1 MSAAGKSFSRKVP
14 AARAE
19 LWKAGRPA
27 LTRLDIELTE
37 RCNNDCVH
45 CSVSLPAGDEEAC
58 RREMTAPEI
67 KDLLAA
73 AASLGCLG
81 VRFTG
86 GEPLLRDDF
95 EGIYLAARKRGLR
108 VRIFTNATLVT
119 PRLAALFKTIPPL
132 EEMEVSVYG
141 MTAESAAA
149 ATGNPGAFEA
159 ARRGIG
165 LLAAHG
171 VPFIVKGAVLPSTA
185 GETDGFE
192 AWAGNFPGMGGKPSY
207 AVLFDLRSRRDDEA
221 KNGRIRKLRV
231 GPKDYVRLTSRWGKG
246 YAAELRAFAARSAG
260 AGGDRLFDC
269 LSSTASIDAYGCF
282 QVCLSLRHPD
292 TVYDLKAGS
301 LSDAVS
307 AFLPKVREIRA
318 SNPAYLERCGRCFLK
333 QFCLQCPAKSWA
345 EHGTLDTPVEYF
357 CGITHAQAVSIGL
370 LSEGETAWTVAD
382 WPARLKRPALP
393 KNYQRRARAGSPG
406 RRGGEKLWKTR

>member
-1 MSAAGKSFSRKVP
+1 MSPVGKSFSRKVP

-19 LWKAGRPA
+19 LWKAGRPP

-37 RCNNDCVH
+37 RCNNACVH
-45 CSVSLPAGDEEAC
+45 CSVNLPAGDKDAR
-58 RREMTAPEI
+58 RREMTALEI
-67 KDLLAA
+67 KDILAA
-73 AASLGCLG
+73 AASLGCLA

-95 EGIYLAARKRGLR
+95 EEIYLAARKRGLR

-132 EEMEVSVYG
+132 EEIEVAVYG

-159 ARRGIG
+159 TRRGIG
-165 LLAAHG
+165 LLTEHG
-171 VPFIVKGAVLPSTA
+171 VLFIVKGAVLPSTA
-185 GETDGFE
+185 GEMDGFE
-192 AWAGNFPGMGGKPSY
+192 DWAAKLPGMNGKPSY

-231 GPKDYVRLTSRWGKG
+231 GPKDYVRLTSRWGEG
-246 YAAELRAFAARSAG
+246 YAAELKTFAARSAG
-260 AGGDRLFDC
+260 PCGDRLFQC
-269 LSSTASIDAYGCF
+269 LSSAASVDAYGRF

-301 LSDAVS
+301 LSDAVT
-307 AFLPKVREIRA
+307 AFLPKIREIRTA
-318 SNPAYLERCGRCFLK
+318 NPAYIGRCGRCFLK
-333 QFCLQCPAKSWA
+333 QLCLQCPAKSWA

-357 CGITHAQAVSIGL
+357 CAITHAQAVSIGI
-370 LSEGETAWTVAD
+370 LSEGETAWTITD
-382 WPARLKRPALP
+382 WTARIERPAP
-393 KNYQRRARAGSPG
+393 SNNHKRHARAGGPG
-406 RRGGEKLWKTR
+406 RRGGEKPWKTR